1 MICFGEIP
9 SYSIENL
16 MDRYLLDTGK
26 ITKDTVLN
34 RRIQRARDIRVDV
47 MTMLA
52 RMELV
57 LLYTQTGKLDINI
70 IREQFPDLYDTDI
83 EWACKRVLIERR
95 PIDYISRYIV
105 ADLVTTP
112 YFDKMYEEDKKGVIK
127 RLKQFC
133 ETMKEKGP
141 EESLECLGLNLS
153 YDTINSLLDQKR
165 EYSIKLDEAN
175 KKRTKELNGKSEFF
189 K

>member
-16 MDRYLLDTGK
+16 MDRYLLETGK

-52 RMELV
+52 RMELA

-70 IREQFPDLYDTDI
+70 IREQFPD
-83 EWACKRVLIERR
+83 
-95 PIDYISRYIV
+95 
-105 ADLVTTP
+105 
-112 YFDKMYEEDKKGVIK
+112 F
-127 RLKQFC
+127 
-133 ETMKEKGP
+133 
-141 EESLECLGLNLS
+141 
-153 YDTINSLLDQKR
+153 
-165 EYSIKLDEAN
+165 
-175 KKRTKELNGKSEFF
+175 
-189 K
+189 